1 MRWGRLF
8 RREGENMTE
17 PIVDYTQRAGARERP
32 SIWVEPDESLNLFA
46 HTRDE
51 GMLYAATGQTFFADI
66 SIFQPLVNDSY
77 PYPVLGFR
85 ADSGNSTDSNATGNW
100 RYSDSHPD
108 HIRVVIAYVV
118 FKPGQSDAIF
128 KRLKNL
134 FGSHC
139 PPQVVP
145 EIDMESGPGFAGPGN
160 HSSEANSFIATLAA
174 WAGEQKQTQGYA
186 NQPDWAGSWPSH
198 PSWMK
203 RRLANYGSNP
213 LKPGYYGVQYYGALP
228 YPSPAGWPRTCAPFG
243 SYVDMNMIPR
253 TITQIEADYGIGEDV
268 STVDDF
274 SQDALN
280 QLTTLVDARINVHF
294 GASAVNNPNAALNTG
309 VSARMRL
316 DRNAALGT
324 LPTADEVAAAVV
336 AALPPS
342 SGGNGASLADITA
355 AVKTLLNSTNLH
367 IN

>member
-51 GMLYAATGQTFFADI
+51 GMLYAATGQTFWADV
-66 SIFQPLVNDSY
+66 SVYQPLVDDSY

-85 ADSGNSTDSNATGNW
+85 ADSGNATDGHATGNW
-100 RYSDSHPD
+100 RYSDSNPD
-108 HIRVVIAYVV
+108 HIRVVIPYVI

-134 FGSHC
+134 FGSQC
-139 PPQVVP
+139 PPQIVP
-145 EIDMESGPGFAGPGN
+145 EIDMESGSGFAGPGN

-186 NQPDWAGSWPSH
+186 NQPDWSGNWPT
-198 PSWMK
+198 PPAWMK
-203 RRLANYGSNP
+203 KRLAAYNTSPIPAGFYS
-213 LKPGYYGVQYYGALP
+213 KQYYGALP

-243 SYVDMNMIPR
+243 SYVDMNMTPR
-253 TITQIEADYGIGEDV
+253 TITQIEADYGIGEADMPV
-268 STVDDF
+268 TDAEMNRIAAKVHALIQPDLLRLVQWTDGSENTVF
-274 SQDALN
+274 NS
-280 QLTTLVDARINVHF
+280 TTLPNWQPGVNVNTLDA
-294 GASAVNNPNAALNTG
+294 AAL
-309 VSARMRL
+309 
-316 DRNAALGT
+316 AAIAT
-324 LPTADEVAAAVV
+324 AVV
-336 AALPPS
+336 AKI
-342 SGGNGASLADITA
+342 GGGAGGAVTKADVLAII
-355 AVKTLLNSTNLH
+355 NSTTLH
-367 IN
+367 SS